1 MYVCMYMYMVSI
13 TSCVS
18 LPDEHVSGPVG
29 VEVRGQQQRGGYAG
43 HVVRQAPARAIHGTH
58 RKGFFSGRPRPKTL
72 PLPREEGFK
81 KILNVFFIHVY
92 KCMYV

>member
-1 MYVCMYMYMVSI
+1 MYVCMYVYGI
-13 TSCVS
+13 HVS

-72 PLPREEGFK
+72 PLPREEGFLK
-81 KILNVFFIHVY
+81 TFFNVYYIHVY